1 MYNGQWQG
9 RNKQGLGV
17 YRYPGGARYE
27 GEWRNNSKE
36 GRGVY
41 TFPKV
46 NFPAARDATYAH
58 TTDEWCVTLTQ
69 ILMVDVV
76 STVDAKG
83 A

>member
-1 MYNGQWQG
+1 M
-9 RNKQGLGV
+9 

-46 NFPAARDATYAH
+46 NFPAARIPHTH
-58 TTDEWCVTLTQ
+58 TTDEWCVTFTHV
-69 ILMVDVV
+69 LMVDVV
-76 STVDAKG
+76 SAVDARLLSCMLVR
-83 A
+83 